1 MNREGQSVRAGFQQR
16 PDRRRGGV
24 RALALMFVALALAG
38 CGGGAATMAIYDLT
52 ATATQAG
59 TGRAR
64 AGVQILVPEPRALQA
79 LNTSSIAVKPSA
91 QTISYY
97 GQVQW
102 ADRLPR
108 VLQTRIVQSFED
120 TGRVHA
126 VGFPGE
132 GLLISYQLPI
142 EIRNFQLESGGAP
155 NAVIE
160 IAAKILD
167 DRNGRVVASRV
178 FRAEARASG
187 DGVDSAVA
195 AMDVALKQVLD
206 ELITWVV
213 AEI

>member
-1 MNREGQSVRAGFQQR
+1 M
-16 PDRRRGGV
+16 
-24 RALALMFVALALAG
+24 RALALMLVALAVAA
-38 CGGGAATMAIYDLT
+38 CGGGAAKTTAIYDLT
-52 ATATQAG
+52 ATASDAG
-59 TGRAR
+59 VGRGRAN
-64 AGVQILVPEPRALQA
+64 VQILVPEPRALQA
-79 LNTSSIAVKPSA
+79 LNTESIAVKPTP

-97 GQVQW
+97 GKVQW
-102 ADRLPR
+102 ADRLPK

-132 GLLISYQLPI
+132 GLLITYQLPI

-155 NAVIE
+155 TAVIE

-167 DRNGRVVASRV
+167 DRNGRVVATRV
-178 FRAEARASG
+178 FRAEARSSG

-206 ELITWVV
+206 ELIAWVV

>member
-1 MNREGQSVRAGFQQR
+1 MNREGQSVRAGFGQR
-16 PDRRRGGV
+16 EDRRRGGV
-24 RALALMFVALALAG
+24 RALALMLVALAVAG
-38 CGGGAATMAIYDLT
+38 CGGSAATTAIYDLT
-52 ATATQAG
+52 ATASAPVG
-59 TGRAR
+59 NAR

-79 LNTSSIAVKPSA
+79 LNTGSIAVKPSA

-97 GQVQW
+97 GNVQW

-132 GLLISYQLPI
+132 GLLINYQLPI

-155 NAVIE
+155 TAVIE

-167 DRNGRVVASRV
+167 DRNGRVVATRV

-206 ELITWVV
+206 ELIRWVV
-213 AEI
+213 TEI

>member
-1 MNREGQSVRAGFQQR
+1 MLAALSV
-16 PDRRRGGV
+16 
-24 RALALMFVALALAG
+24 AG
-38 CGGGAATMAIYDLT
+38 CGGGAATKAIYDLNAV
-52 ATATQAG
+52 ATDPG
-59 TGRAR
+59 PGRAR

-79 LNTSSIAVKPSA
+79 LNTDSIAVKPTA

-97 GQVQW
+97 AQVQW
-102 ADRLPR
+102 ADRLPK

-142 EIRNFQLESGGAP
+142 EIRNFQLESAGAP
-155 NAVIE
+155 TAVVE

-167 DRNGRVVASRV
+167 DRNGRVVATRV
-178 FRAEARASG
+178 FRAEARSSG
-187 DGVDSAVA
+187 DAVDGAVA

-206 ELITWVV
+206 ELIGWVV

>member
-1 MNREGQSVRAGFQQR
+1 MRRGFERQA
-16 PDRRRGGV
+16 DRRRGGV
-24 RALALMFVALALAG
+24 GALAAVLVALVVAA
-38 CGGGAATMAIYDLT
+38 CGGGSATTAIYDLT
-52 ATATQAG
+52 ATASEAG
-59 TGRAR
+59 AGRAR

-79 LNTSSIAVKPSA
+79 LNTSSIAVKPTA

-132 GLLISYQLPI
+132 GLLINYQLPI

-155 NAVIE
+155 TAVIE

-167 DRNGRVVASRV
+167 DRNGRVVATRV
-178 FRAEARASG
+178 FRAEARSSG

-206 ELITWVV
+206 ELIRWVV

>member
-1 MNREGQSVRAGFQQR
+1 MRAGFER
-16 PDRRRGGV
+16 RGDRRQGGV
-24 RALALMFVALALAG
+24 GVLAAMLLALVVAA
-38 CGGGAATMAIYDLT
+38 CGGGSATTAIYDLT
-52 ATATQAG
+52 ATASEAG
-59 TGRAR
+59 VGRAR

-79 LNTSSIAVKPSA
+79 LNTSSIAVKPTA

-97 GQVQW
+97 GKVQW
-102 ADRLPR
+102 SDRLPR

-132 GLLISYQLPI
+132 GLLINYQLPI

-155 NAVIE
+155 TAVIE

-167 DRNGRVVASRV
+167 DRNGRVVATRV
-178 FRAEARASG
+178 FRAEARSSG

-206 ELITWVV
+206 ELVRWVV

>member
-1 MNREGQSVRAGFQQR
+1 VNREGHSVRAGIEQR
-16 PDRRRGGV
+16 ADQRRGGV
-24 RALALMFVALALAG
+24 RALALMLVALAVAG
-38 CGGGAATMAIYDLT
+38 CGGGSAATTAIYDLT
-52 ATATQAG
+52 ARASPPS
-59 TGRAR
+59 GRAG

-79 LNTSSIAVKPSA
+79 LNTGSIAVKPSA

-97 GQVQW
+97 GNVQW

-108 VLQTRIVQSFED
+108 VLQTHIVRSFED

-132 GLLISYQLPI
+132 GLLITYQLPI

-155 NAVIE
+155 TAVIE
-160 IAAKILD
+160 IAAQILD

-206 ELITWVV
+206 ELIAWVV